1 MKKLCERL
9 FAMTEKGAQDL
20 VKASFAS
27 FAVYAVNM
35 LPAVLL
41 MLLFDDLVLG
51 HSRSRGFYIVLSVLI
66 LFLMYLL
73 LRIEY
78 NAFYNATYA
87 ESAHLR
93 INIAD
98 TLAKLPLSYFSKH
111 DLSDISQ
118 TVMSDVAAIEHAM
131 SHAMGKALGFCMF
144 FPLCALLLLSGSI
157 PLGLSVILPILL
169 GFALIFLSKK
179 IQLRENARY
188 YWRLRE
194 NSERFQETIELQQE
208 IRSFGLAEKL
218 RQTLDQKMDESE
230 RIHLKTEIIAALPL
244 LLSTLVV
251 QSSFAIVAL
260 TGVSLW
266 LSGKISV
273 LYLIG
278 YVLVSIRLKDAVD
291 SVSQTIAELYYIDS
305 PIRRIREMRAEPTQQ
320 GEDLRFPSYDIQL
333 ENVRFSYSPDTP
345 VLKGVS
351 FEAKAGEV
359 TALVGMSGCG
369 KTSILRL
376 ISRLYDYTDGVIK
389 IGGLDIRTVSTR
401 ALFDKVSIVF
411 QDVSLF
417 NASVLE
423 NIRLGRMSATDEEV
437 KRAAEM
443 AGCAEFIAALPEGF
457 DTVIGENGAALSG
470 GERQRLSIAR
480 AFLKDA
486 PIVILDEIAAS
497 LDVEN
502 EKKLQDSLNLLLRG
516 KTVVII
522 SHRLKSIEN
531 ADKIVVISEGSVE
544 AAGRHTELLHSS
556 PTYARLVENARLA
569 EEFTY

>member
-51 HSRSRGFYIVLSVLI
+51 HSRSRGFYIVLSALI

-218 RQTLDQKMDESE
+218 RRTLDQKMDESE

-266 LSGKISV
+266 LSGKISM

-437 KRAAEM
+437 KGAAEM

>member
-51 HSRSRGFYIVLSVLI
+51 HSRSRGFYIVLSALI

-144 FPLCALLLLSGSI
+144 FPLCALLLLSGSV

-218 RQTLDQKMDESE
+218 RRTLDQKMDESE

>member
-51 HSRSRGFYIVLSVLI
+51 HSRSRGFYIVLSALI

-218 RQTLDQKMDESE
+218 RRTLDQKMDESE

-389 IGGLDIRTVSTR
+389 IGGLDIRTISTR

-437 KRAAEM
+437 KGAAEM

>member
-51 HSRSRGFYIVLSVLI
+51 HSRSRGFYIVLSALI

-218 RQTLDQKMDESE
+218 RRTLDQKMDESE

-437 KRAAEM
+437 KGAAEM

>member
-35 LPAVLL
+35 LPAILL

-51 HSRSRGFYIVLSVLI
+51 HSRSRGFYIVLSALI

-144 FPLCALLLLSGSI
+144 FPLCALLLLSGSV

-218 RQTLDQKMDESE
+218 RRTLDQKMDESE

>member
-35 LPAVLL
+35 LPAILL

-51 HSRSRGFYIVLSVLI
+51 HSRSRGFYIVLSALI

-118 TVMSDVAAIEHAM
+118 TVMSDVAVIEHAM

-144 FPLCALLLLSGSI
+144 FPLCALLLLSGSV

-218 RQTLDQKMDESE
+218 RRTLDQKMDESE

-389 IGGLDIRTVSTR
+389 IGGLDIRTISTR

>member
-35 LPAVLL
+35 LPAVLF

-51 HSRSRGFYIVLSVLI
+51 HSRSRGFYIVLSALI

-218 RQTLDQKMDESE
+218 RRTLDQKMDESE

-437 KRAAEM
+437 KGAAEM

>member
-35 LPAVLL
+35 LPAILL

-51 HSRSRGFYIVLSVLI
+51 HSRSRGFYIVLSALI

-389 IGGLDIRTVSTR
+389 IGGLDIRTISTR

-437 KRAAEM
+437 KGAAEM